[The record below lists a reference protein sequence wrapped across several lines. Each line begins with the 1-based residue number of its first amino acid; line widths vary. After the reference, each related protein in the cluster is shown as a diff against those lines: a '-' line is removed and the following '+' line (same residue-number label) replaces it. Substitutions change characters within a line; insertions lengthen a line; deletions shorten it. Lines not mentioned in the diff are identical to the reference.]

1 MPRVEG
7 EDVIYAEET
16 WPKILSR
23 KLFSDNYALAEFPER
38 ARDTSS
44 LKNSQLFYEAI
55 ECCKPTYIIIQIGI
69 VDCAPRIISKQ
80 ENRLFNRFFF
90 PRFIRDYIINKRKKN
105 KQNILKKGPLLKVY
119 INPVDFKNNIEV
131 FIDKI
136 RKLYRNSKIIL
147 LPILGDYKYLS
158 TISFGY
164 SENIKIYN
172 DLLSEIA
179 LKNNTEYLSELITH
193 MNKSIFYTSDGYH
206 LNTNG
211 NKEIAEKIFEVILF

>member
-1 MPRVEG
+1 MPRVVG
-7 EDVIYAEET
+7 EDRVYSEET
-16 WPKILSR
+16 WPNILRR
-23 KLFSDNYALAEFPER
+23 KLSSVDYALVEFPER

-55 ECCKPTYIIIQIGI
+55 ECCRPTYIIIQIGI

-80 ENRLFNRFFF
+80 EKRLFNRFFF
-90 PRFIRDYIINKRKKN
+90 PRFIKDFIINKRKKN

-119 INPVDFKNNIEV
+119 VNPVDFKNNIVE

-136 RKLYRNSKIIL
+136 RNLYSNSKIIL

-179 LKNNTEYLSELITH
+179 LKKNTEYLSELITH

-211 NKEIAEKIFEVILF
+211 NKEIAQKIYKTYI

>member
-7 EDVIYAEET
+7 EDRVYSEET
-16 WPKILSR
+16 WPKILCR
-23 KLFSDNYALAEFPER
+23 KLLGFDYALAEFSER

-55 ECCKPTYIIIQIGI
+55 ECCKPTSIIIQIGI
-69 VDCAPRIISKQ
+69 VDCAPRIISK
-80 ENRLFNRFFF
+80 EEKRLFNRFFF
-90 PRFIRDYIINKRKKN
+90 PRFIKDFIINKRKKN

-119 INPVDFKNNIEV
+119 VNPVDFKNNIEV

-136 RKLYRNSKIIL
+136 RNHYRNSKIIL
-147 LPILGDYKYLS
+147 LPILGDYEYLS

-172 DLLSEIA
+172 DILAEIS
-179 LKNNTEYLSELITH
+179 LKKNTEYLSELITH
-193 MNKSIFYTSDGYH
+193 MNKSVFYTSDGYH
-206 LNTNG
+206 LNPNG
-211 NKEIAEKIFEVILF
+211 NNQIAEKVFEVILV